1 MGGAMHPG
9 NCSLKATLRRGGD
22 RERPSSIPS
31 LALKDQLR
39 IISVSFLPYPTNASG
54 PQDAQFSPK
63 VTDCSLLT
71 ERRGKLG
78 WGFLMSP
85 VSYQPAQFGTQ
96 PLLQSV
102 STPVPHSTH
111 CPNLQ

>member
-9 NCSLKATLRRGGD
+9 SCSLKATLGRGGD
-22 RERPSSIPS
+22 RERPSSFPS
-31 LALKDQLR
+31 LALKPGELR
-39 IISVSFLPYPTNASG
+39 IISVSIFCPTQRLRASECII
-54 PQDAQFSPK
+54 FTK
-63 VTDCSLLT
+63 VTDCSSLT

-78 WGFLMSP
+78 WGFLMSR

-111 CPNLQ
+111 CRNVQ